1 MSTNS
6 TKRMIKKRNSEEVQ
20 NFKEEIE
27 TFFKKANVPPEI
39 QYKIRVDLSK
49 KMDMPY
55 YKVNKH
61 CIKSNISCV
70 GYPCVKNAKKYSC
83 VEIAKKYI
91 EYLINYGI
99 DKFSEKL
106 INELTKHQQ
115 QTLRKIHPCTK
126 KQKTRKKRLEEE
138 GIDSVWE
145 HPIPS
150 NYSKQLILSYI
161 KDKNQNSAFKF
172 INYLSNVS
180 QIALSK
186 EEDKLVNE
194 QFKDSMPEGWNW
206 EEVGK
211 NYPFARYKAANI
223 PEDSYK

>member
-1 MSTNS
+1 MSAQTEKM
-6 TKRMIKKRNSEEVQ
+6 TEKRKSDEVQ

-55 YKVNKH
+55 YKEKKQ
-61 CIKSNISCV
+61 CIKSNI
-70 GYPCVKNAKKYSC
+70 SC

-91 EYLINYGI
+91 EYLIEYGNFEYGNY
-99 DKFSEKL
+99 DFSEKL

-115 QTLRKIHPCTK
+115 QTLRKIHPRNKEQKRGK
-126 KQKTRKKRLEEE
+126 KYLGK
-138 GIDSVWE
+138 GSIWE
-145 HPIPS
+145 HPIPT
-150 NYSKQLILSYI
+150 NYSKQRILEYI
-161 KDKNQNSAFKF
+161 KDKNLKKAKDF
-172 INYLSNVS
+172 IDYLSSVP

-194 QFKDSMPEGWNW
+194 KFKDSMPEGWHW
-206 EEVGK
+206 EEIGK
-211 NYPFARYKAANI
+211 NDPFARYKAAKI
-223 PEDSYK
+223 RRFL

>member
-1 MSTNS
+1 MILNLLSMSAQTEKM
-6 TKRMIKKRNSEEVQ
+6 TEKRKSEEVQ

-70 GYPCVKNAKKYSC
+70 
-83 VEIAKKYI
+83 EIAKKYI
-91 EYLINYGI
+91 EYLIEYEYLIKDG
-99 DKFSEKL
+99 KYVFSEKL

-115 QTLRKIHPCTK
+115 QTLRKIHPRNK
-126 KQKTRKKRLEEE
+126 EQKRKKKYL
-138 GIDSVWE
+138 GKGSIWE
-145 HPIPS
+145 HPIPT
-150 NYSKQLILSYI
+150 NYSKQRILEYI
-161 KDKNQNSAFKF
+161 KDGNLDKAKAF
-172 INYLSNVS
+172 IEYLSKVP

-186 EEDKLVNE
+186 DNDRSVNADW
-194 QFKDSMPEGWNW
+194 KDSMPEWWNW
-206 EEVGK
+206 EEIGK
-211 NYPFARYKAANI
+211 NDQFARYKAAKI